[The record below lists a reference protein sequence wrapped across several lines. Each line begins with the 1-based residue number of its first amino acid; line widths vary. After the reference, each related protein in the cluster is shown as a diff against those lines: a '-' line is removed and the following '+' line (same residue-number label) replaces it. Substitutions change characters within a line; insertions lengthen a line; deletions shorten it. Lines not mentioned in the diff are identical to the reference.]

1 MPLSPPADRTALH
14 TRRITIHGY
23 QRSDGLIDVEAA
35 LTDTKPYDFG
45 NEDRPLIRA
54 GEPLHG
60 MQMRLTLDDELRI
73 VTCEASMDYTPYTIC
88 PGVAPNFAALA
99 GLQIK
104 PGFLRAAI
112 GRVAGTAGCTH
123 LRELLQQIATT
134 AFQTAY
140 SLRVQRGMQPGSSDG
155 LVGTCYAYAEDSPV
169 VTRRWPN
176 RAGGRAAAPAE

>member
-1 MPLSPPADRTALH
+1 VLH
-14 TRRITIHGY
+14 TRRIAIHGY
-23 QRSDGLIDVEAA
+23 QRRDGLIDVEAE

-45 NEDRPLIRA
+45 NEDRAHIPA

-60 MQMRLTLDDELRI
+60 MAMRLTLDDALTI
-73 VTCEASMDYTPYTIC
+73 VACEASMDWTPYTIC

-99 GLQIK
+99 GLQVK
-104 PGFLRAAI
+104 PGFLRAAM

-140 SLRVQRGMQPGSSDG
+140 SLRMKRGLEPGSSPG

-169 VTRRWPN
+169 VRRRWPDL
-176 RAGGRAAAPAE
+176 AAPQKAEQGAD